1 MLSSLRK
8 ALPMAGPSA
17 ASSALFSACRALS
30 SFRILRLDN
39 LSSNKGAFKKVSPP
53 LRYSLTHCPT
63 LIFYSLYSAI
73 SFHSTTTVTATVTD
87 CYFTTAALSL
97 NYCTIALSH
106 THCHCCYHCY
116 CQRCCHYT
124 RHFPL
129 FLPRSYILS
138 HSNIIF
144 MSFIAQACG
153 KRYWVWARKE
163 LY

>member
-63 LIFYSLYSAI
+63 LIYYSLYSAI
-73 SFHSTTTVTATVTD
+73 SFHSTPLLLSLPLSP
-87 CYFTTAALSL
+87 AALSL

-163 LY
+163 LH